1 MAGGGGSY
9 SVARLDEIPALASD
23 LVEGQWLP
31 VRYHFGITA
40 FGCNAYVAREAGE
53 LIVEEHAEGDDG
65 HEELYVVL
73 AGVARFTLD
82 GEEREAGAGT
92 LVFCERPTVRKA
104 IAAEPG
110 TTVLAVGGF
119 PGRAFEVSRWESS
132 RTGA

>member
-1 MAGGGGSY
+1 VTGDPRY
-9 SVARLDEIPALASD
+9 RVARVEEIPPLASD
-23 LVEGQWLP
+23 LVEGEWRP

-53 LIVEEHAEGDDG
+53 LIVEEHEEGADG

-82 GEEREAGAGT
+82 GAEQDAPART
-92 LVFCERPTVRKA
+92 LVFCERRAMRKA
-104 IAAEPG
+104 VAVEPG

-132 RTGA
+132 RTGP